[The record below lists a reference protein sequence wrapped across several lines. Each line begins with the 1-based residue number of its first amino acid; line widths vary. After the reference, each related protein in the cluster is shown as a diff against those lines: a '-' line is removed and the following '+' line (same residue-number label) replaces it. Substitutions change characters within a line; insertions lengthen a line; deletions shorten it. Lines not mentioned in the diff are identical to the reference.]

1 MEKLISRIIALLL
14 GTSACWALAQPA
26 FPSKPIRLLV
36 GYEPGGPVD
45 TQARLIGQKISQ
57 AVGVQVLVEN
67 RPGADG
73 IIASEMVA
81 KSAPDGYTLILV
93 SAGHAM
99 NPNFVKQLPYHP
111 VNDFTSIAQVSTSP
125 FVLVVH
131 PSLPVRTTQ
140 ELIQYAKDRP
150 GQLDYGSSG
159 TGSSL
164 MLAMELFNGMAGIK
178 MTHIPY
184 KGGAPAT
191 TDLIAGRV
199 QVMINNAVSSLPNA
213 RAGKLRA
220 LAVTTLQRS
229 SSAPEL
235 PPVSDTL
242 PGYEVEAWYGIL
254 APKGLPT
261 AVTSKLNA
269 EVVKALAQPDVRER
283 FVTLGLQAAGGP
295 SEQFSD
301 LLKSELKK
309 WAKVVK
315 DSGISVD

>member
-1 MEKLISRIIALLL
+1 MKSLIKLIAALLL
-14 GTSACWALAQPA
+14 STSAAWALAQSA

-45 TQARLIGQKISQ
+45 TQARLVAQKISE
-57 AVGVQVLVEN
+57 AGGLQVIVEN
-67 RPGADG
+67 RPGADS
-73 IIASEMVA
+73 IIASEVVA
-81 KSAPDGYTLILV
+81 KSAPDGYTLIIV

-99 NPNFVKQLPYHP
+99 NPNFVKPMPYDAF
-111 VNDFTSIAQVSTSP
+111 NDFTPIAQVSTAP

-131 PSLPVRTTQ
+131 PSLPVQTTQ
-140 ELIQYAKDRP
+140 ELIQYAKERA
-150 GQLDYGSSG
+150 GQLNYGSAG

-164 MLAMELFNGMAGIK
+164 MLAMELFKSMSGVK

-191 TDLIAGRV
+191 ADLIAGRT
-199 QVMINNAVSSLPNA
+199 QVMINSAVATLANA

-229 SSAPEL
+229 PAAPDL

-242 PGYEVEAWYGIL
+242 PGFEVDAWYGIL
-254 APKGLPT
+254 APKGVPP
-261 AVTSKLNA
+261 AIVSRLNA
-269 EVVKALAQPDVRER
+269 ELAKALAQADVRQR
-283 FVTLGLQAAGGP
+283 FAALGLQTAGGSP
-295 SEQFSD
+295 EQFGN
-301 LLKSELKK
+301 LLKSELRK
-309 WAKVVK
+309 WAKVVA

>member
-1 MEKLISRIIALLL
+1 LKNLTSLIAALLCGMAASL
-14 GTSACWALAQPA
+14 ALAQQ

-45 TQARLIGQKISQ
+45 TQARIIGQRISQ
-57 AVGVQVLVEN
+57 SGALQVLVEN

-73 IIASEMVA
+73 IIASDMVA
-81 KSAPDGYTLILV
+81 KSASDGYTLILV

-99 NPNFVKQLPYHP
+99 NPNFVKPMPYHP
-111 VNDFTSIAQVSTSP
+111 INDFTPIAQVSTSP

-131 PSLPVRTTQ
+131 PSLPVHSTQ
-140 ELIQYAKDRP
+140 ELIQYAKERP
-150 GQLDYGSSG
+150 GQLNYGSAG

-164 MLAMELFNGMAGIK
+164 MLAMELFNGIAGIK

-199 QVMINNAVSSLPNA
+199 QVMINNAVSSLQNA

-220 LAVTTLQRS
+220 LAVTTLKRS
-229 SSAPEL
+229 SAAPDL

-254 APKGLPT
+254 APKGLPA
-261 AVTSKLNA
+261 AVTSRLNA

-283 FVTLGLQAAGGP
+283 MVTLGLQVVGGTP
-295 SEQFSD
+295 EQFAN
-301 LLKSELKK
+301 LLKNELKK
-309 WAKVVK
+309 WAKVVA
-315 DSGISVD
+315 DSGIKAD